1 MNQCC
6 WWSWWLS
13 DKPTVGCCLIAG
25 GRGRTFPFGL
35 CNPPLHTTIPIV
47 DSTILYHLSQCV
59 TPCRSGSPY
68 YLMPFLFQHMT
79 FLHYNLSIACNTT
92 LELDSAYS
100 QSHQHLFMC
109 PFNPELYWHPSCQHL
124 FLLDSNAI
132 FNTREKKDLHCSKKG
147 PYFRDQVLRETLFT
161 FWVSHFKVP
170 FFSDLGIYML
180 RNLFT
185 TDLSAM
191 ILYLCYVDSKII
203 GT

>member
-47 DSTILYHLSQCV
+47 DSTIQ
-59 TPCRSGSPY
+59 
-68 YLMPFLFQHMT
+68 
-79 FLHYNLSIACNTT
+79 YNLFAYNTT